1 MDAGVAR
8 RTLEYLRVM
17 EELLDLRIGLLLQRS
32 ELRHLIRRLLKRNT
46 WPIRDEL
53 RDPVGLAERQV
64 EHARHIPYDR
74 LRAHR
79 SKRDD
84 LAYVVAAVLLDHVVD
99 DLRAATVVEV
109 DVDIRHRHA
118 FRVEEAFEEEVVAQ
132 RVDVGDAEAVGNG
145 APRGRAAARARPISE
160 IQCDRSERT
169 HDLRVSSGYP

>member
-64 EHARHIPYDR
+64 EHARHISY
-74 LRAHR
+74 AVFC
-79 SKRDD
+79 SKKNKRDGP
-84 LAYVVAAVLLDHVVD
+84 ANVVAAVLLDHAVD
-99 DLRAATVVEV
+99 D
-109 DVDIRHRHA
+109 HRPPT
-118 FRVEEAFEEEVVAQ
+118 
-132 RVDVGDAEAVGNG
+132 AV
-145 APRGRAAARARPISE
+145 
-160 IQCDRSERT
+160 
-169 HDLRVSSGYP
+169 

>member
-84 LAYVVAAVLLDHVVD
+84 LAYVVAAVLLDQDRKSTRLNSSHVAISYAVFC
-99 DLRAATVVEV
+99 LQKKT
-109 DVDIRHRHA
+109 
-118 FRVEEAFEEEVVAQ
+118 AQ
-132 RVDVGDAEAVGNG
+132 T
-145 APRGRAAARARPISE
+145 S
-160 IQCDRSERT
+160 
-169 HDLRVSSGYP
+169 